1 MKNKKGFTLLEIL
14 IAAAIMSILAL
25 MATAAYRHSISVT
38 RVEDA
43 KNKLRVVANAV
54 LRFKWDYPNRGFNG
68 NDGKNVLLY
77 TENIGT
83 CPKDGDYSASTLIK
97 CEYLENRQWTTK
109 EIKIVVCN
117 GSNTGELCSRS
128 GVSNPLACMTGTS
141 SRLDTEFTSRVYCI
155 SESDE
160 GWGSAE

>member
-38 RVEDA
+38 RIEDA

-54 LRFKWDYPNRGFNG
+54 LRFKWDYPNRSF
-68 NDGKNVLLY
+68 DGTNNVLLY
-77 TENIGT
+77 VTDT
-83 CPKDGDYSASTLIK
+83 SSCPKNGAYSASTLIK

-117 GSNTGELCSRS
+117 GSKIGGTICENSKI
-128 GVSNPLACMTGTS
+128 SNPLACMTGTS
-141 SRLDTEFTSRVYCI
+141 SRLDIDKNYVFCI
-155 SESDE
+155 SEDSE
-160 GWGSAE
+160 G